1 MADEPDAVFT
11 PRGTHPLVESSV
23 SLDVAHEDAPVSYAK
38 GCRRAARKVFGALCF
53 YYFCACCACCKAFD
67 LPVRALLTIACFET
81 LAVGG
86 YVANMLVTA
95 FGTEEDV
102 DKAVYFVLAT
112 MSMLALTLWVF
123 MLSAVRRENGYELA
137 GADLMSSCLSVMP
150 ILLQFVQS
158 ERLSLESGAIASSL
172 DGRGDD
178 GASDSRRRRCGS
190 TRRRRRRGASR
201 SRSPPSPSASPS
213 SSSRSVPLARPP
225 SAHRPARRPPTG
237 PALPSAPLPLPSPD
251 SSRRL
256 SSRLAPPHPPPARPP
271 ARPPALPLRRA
282 RAPPTLLRRTHA
294 QRFVHREFGW
304 RLFLLYGTDMKKKE
318 MYRRSWRS
326 GLCGSSTSCSARSRR
341 WHTSPSCTSRR

>member
-112 MSMLALTLWVF
+112 MSMLALTLWVDF
-123 MLSAVRRENGYELA
+123 A
-137 GADLMSSCLSVMP
+137 
-150 ILLQFVQS
+150 
-158 ERLSLESGAIASSL
+158 
-172 DGRGDD
+172 
-178 GASDSRRRRCGS
+178 
-190 TRRRRRRGASR
+190 
-201 SRSPPSPSASPS
+201 
-213 SSSRSVPLARPP
+213 
-225 SAHRPARRPPTG
+225 
-237 PALPSAPLPLPSPD
+237 
-251 SSRRL
+251 
-256 SSRLAPPHPPPARPP
+256 
-271 ARPPALPLRRA
+271 
-282 RAPPTLLRRTHA
+282 
-294 QRFVHREFGW
+294 
-304 RLFLLYGTDMKKKE
+304 
-318 MYRRSWRS
+318 
-326 GLCGSSTSCSARSRR
+326 
-341 WHTSPSCTSRR
+341 

>member
-158 ERLSLESGAIASSL
+158 ERLSLESGAVASSL

-178 GASDSRRRRCGS
+178 GASDFEAEAMRLYQETAQARRLAFSIAALAVGV
-190 TRRRRRRGASR
+190 AFLVV
-201 SRSPPSPSASPS
+201 
-213 SSSRSVPLARPP
+213 SVPCLARPP
-225 SAHRPARRPPTG
+225 SAPRPARRR
-237 PALPSAPLPLPSPD
+237 PSAPPSPSAPPPPPPLPITCHT
-251 SSRRL
+251 R
-256 SSRLAPPHPPPARPP
+256 
-271 ARPPALPLRRA
+271 
-282 RAPPTLLRRTHA
+282 
-294 QRFVHREFGW
+294 QRQ
-304 RLFLLYGTDMKKKE
+304 
-318 MYRRSWRS
+318 
-326 GLCGSSTSCSARSRR
+326 
-341 WHTSPSCTSRR
+341 

>member
-1 MADEPDAVFT
+1 MPSPCARADAAQLAAAAVAAAASGSSKSRSWRSSLAVSRHSPSGDHLTPFTQLFGSVASRNSSQQPQIASVVLLEVLGVVPLAETSASLSEVAVDIVRAVQCTSVQVWADRCGLQRSFSRAQRFLHVGELGREIVAAARARLDLLVGRQLPSAAQLQDFPSRPSSTTMADEPDAVFT

-86 YVANMLVTA
+86 YVANMLVMA

-158 ERLSLESGAIASSL
+158 ERLSLESGAVASSL

-178 GASDSRRRRCGS
+178 GASD
-190 TRRRRRRGASR
+190 
-201 SRSPPSPSASPS
+201 
-213 SSSRSVPLARPP
+213 
-225 SAHRPARRPPTG
+225 
-237 PALPSAPLPLPSPD
+237 
-251 SSRRL
+251 
-256 SSRLAPPHPPPARPP
+256 
-271 ARPPALPLRRA
+271 
-282 RAPPTLLRRTHA
+282 
-294 QRFVHREFGW
+294 F
-304 RLFLLYGTDMKKKE
+304 
-318 MYRRSWRS
+318 
-326 GLCGSSTSCSARSRR
+326 
-341 WHTSPSCTSRR
+341 